1 MIRFLK
7 QNKANITIV
16 NPYLTDETHVF
27 TEKTVYQALENADVM
42 VLMTAHDEF
51 KTIDFEKVKKM
62 MKIPIVVD
70 GRRIYDPIELRE
82 KGFYYRGVGAIK

>member
-1 MIRFLK
+1 
-7 QNKANITIV
+7 
-16 NPYLTDETHVF
+16 
-27 TEKTVYQALENADVM
+27 M